1 MAEQGSHG
9 GKITDQ
15 RERSFKGFLSSS
27 LPFRQG
33 LNCSE
38 IIAVM
43 SKGNL
48 PQTEAGSSV
57 AVAPGKAELLSF
69 LKCQPGTGTG
79 NCAVIFPLHA
89 DRLLSETATT
99 GCFIQKAVCHLL
111 HRRTWVFRFRQ
122 TNKKLPPSPPQTL
135 SPSPPFH
142 NRTEY
147 LKISLNGTSPTTK
160 RWKSSPLPLSILPG
174 AKEKRQMS
182 VFISAKRSQRGC
194 KPLLIRR

>member
-1 MAEQGSHG
+1 MTEQGSHG
-9 GKITDQ
+9 GKITEHS
-15 RERSFKGFLSSS
+15 ERSFKGFLLPS

-79 NCAVIFPLHA
+79 NGAVISCRAHT
-89 DRLLSETATT
+89 DRLLS
-99 GCFIQKAVCHLL
+99 
-111 HRRTWVFRFRQ
+111 
-122 TNKKLPPSPPQTL
+122 
-135 SPSPPFH
+135 
-142 NRTEY
+142 
-147 LKISLNGTSPTTK
+147 
-160 RWKSSPLPLSILPG
+160 
-174 AKEKRQMS
+174 
-182 VFISAKRSQRGC
+182 
-194 KPLLIRR
+194 

>member
-1 MAEQGSHG
+1 MTEQGSHG

-15 RERSFKGFLSSS
+15 RERSFKGFLPSS

-79 NCAVIFPLHA
+79 NCTVISSCTLTGSN
-89 DRLLSETATT
+89 DRLLRSES
-99 GCFIQKAVCHLL
+99 
-111 HRRTWVFRFRQ
+111 R
-122 TNKKLPPSPPQTL
+122 L
-135 SPSPPFH
+135 SPAPPPD
-142 NRTEY
+142 
-147 LKISLNGTSPTTK
+147 LN
-160 RWKSSPLPLSILPG
+160 I
-174 AKEKRQMS
+174 Q
-182 VFISAKRSQRGC
+182 I
-194 KPLLIRR
+194 

>member
-1 MAEQGSHG
+1 MTEQGSHG
-9 GKITDQ
+9 GKITDHS
-15 RERSFKGFLSSS
+15 ERSFKGFLLPS

-79 NCAVIFPLHA
+79 NGAVISCRTL
-89 DRLLSETATT
+89 T
-99 GCFIQKAVCHLL
+99 GCCPEQQRLAGSFKKPSVTCATAELEHSDLDKQKAV
-111 HRRTWVFRFRQ
+111 
-122 TNKKLPPSPPQTL
+122 SPPQTL
-135 SPSPPFH
+135 TPSETFYRKKQYLQISSKETSPSDGNPALCFC
-142 NRTEY
+142 
-147 LKISLNGTSPTTK
+147 
-160 RWKSSPLPLSILPG
+160 LSCREPRRKDKCQCLYQPKDHRG
-174 AKEKRQMS
+174 
-182 VFISAKRSQRGC
+182 GC